1 MAPHDSSDVEIDLC
15 SRCGGIF
22 LDPGE
27 SDARG
32 IPLERVFAVASHAVH
47 DHGPSLRPCA
57 RHGVPMRRVQIATP
71 EGAVDI
77 ERAPCCG
84 AVFLDVGEETA
95 LAQAV
100 KAIGADQGPT
110 YDELVSRGFQPPP
123 DLRPSVAPRVSQ
135 VFPGLVRGLAG
146 AAQVRL
152 TDAPE
157 VTRSARHCP
166 RCHTTYDQSRA
177 DDVEIDVC
185 PGCGSLFLDGGEAD
199 ARGVDLR
206 GIFGDGPEAASVQ
219 GPSTL
224 RCPVHDAPMTRVHVK
239 WIGGLFEIERADDCC
254 GGLFFDDGEW
264 DAFVRASRVALSQLA
279 ERSFRETGEFAGED
293 AIRSKIAEAGG
304 QIEAAVVSG
313 AAARASQ
320 HLAFW
325 RAVRYLRRRHGE
337 YHW

>member
-1 MAPHDSSDVEIDLC
+1 MAPHDSSGVEIDLC

-32 IPLERVFAVASHAVH
+32 IPLEKVFAVASHAVH

-57 RHGVPMRRVQIATP
+57 AHGVPMRRIQIATY

-84 AVFLDVGEETA
+84 GIFLDAGEETA

-100 KAIGADQGPT
+100 KAVTAAPAQSYED
-110 YDELVSRGFQPPP
+110 LVARGFQPPP
-123 DLRPSVAPRVSQ
+123 DLRPSAAPRISQ

-152 TDAPE
+152 TEAPE
-157 VTRSARHCP
+157 VSASTRRCP
-166 RCHTTYDQSRA
+166 RCHTTYDQSHA

-185 PGCGSLFLDGGEAD
+185 PGCGSLFLDAGEAD
-199 ARGVDLR
+199 ARGVDVR
-206 GIFGDGPEAASVQ
+206 GIFGTGPEASTVQ

-224 RCPVHDAPMTRVHVK
+224 RCPAHDTPMTRVQVK

-264 DAFVRASRVALSQLA
+264 EVFVRAARVALSSFA

-293 AIRSKIAEAGG
+293 AIRAKLAEAGA
-304 QIEAAVVSG
+304 QIESAVVSG
-313 AAARASQ
+313 AVSRASQ

-325 RAVRYLRRRHGE
+325 RAVRYVRRRNQDI
-337 YHW
+337 Y